1 MRYYLELAP
10 FAIMV
15 TIIVALLPAIL
26 MVVSRVKSVPSKK
39 VLLQS
44 GFFLFVTV
52 LLMLAV
58 VRLFT
63 TIFQL
68 SI

>member
-10 FAIMV
+10 AAIMV
-15 TIIVALLPAIL
+15 TFIVALLPAIL
-26 MVVSRVKSVPSKK
+26 MVVSRLKSAPSKK
-39 VLLQS
+39 PLLQS

-58 VRLFT
+58 LRLFI

-68 SI
+68 SM

>member
-26 MVVSRVKSVPSKK
+26 MVVSRVKSAPSKK

-68 SI
+68 TI

>member
-26 MVVSRVKSVPSKK
+26 MVVSRVKSAPSKK

-52 LLMLAV
+52 VLMLAV

>member
-26 MVVSRVKSVPSKK
+26 MVVSRVKSAPSKK

-52 LLMLAV
+52 LLMLAI

>member
-26 MVVSRVKSVPSKK
+26 MVVSRVKSAPSKK

>member
-15 TIIVALLPAIL
+15 TIIVALLPPIL
-26 MVVSRVKSVPSKK
+26 MVVSRVKLAPSKK

-44 GFFLFVTV
+44 GFFLFVTA

>member
-26 MVVSRVKSVPSKK
+26 MVVSRVKSAPSKK

-44 GFFLFVTV
+44 GFFLFVAV